1 MVIIAILLIL
11 ALTLS
16 SHDSH
21 CIQNLE
27 IRTMIKRP
35 VVTNHA
41 FFAVIIVVKTNGLIV
56 LSKYPTKYLALTF
69 ILTNF
74 EITIFST
81 LTSQFFIGFF
91 AA

>member
-1 MVIIAILLIL
+1 MTAIACKILKF
-11 ALTLS
+11 
-16 SHDSH
+16 
-21 CIQNLE
+21 E
-27 IRTMIKRP
+27 PMIKRP

-41 FFAVIIVVKTNGLIV
+41 FFAVITVVKTNGLIV
-56 LSKYPTKYLALTF
+56 LSKYPIKYLALTF

-74 EITIFST
+74 EITIYST